1 MRNALISGG
10 FDPSVFDVEAAPV
23 LEQVSYDV
31 TEADVIVVG
40 AGGAG
45 LSAAFTALE
54 DGASVIVIEKSGVIG
69 GNSVCAQMGIN
80 AADAAVQQEL
90 GMDYARSDLLKEL
103 QMRYGGREEL
113 VDTYVTASGATLDWL
128 HDTLDINFTPSNQE
142 GEIDPSDP
150 LAGVQE
156 GHPSGSGIFM
166 TNANDDGY
174 TTLTLVNAL
183 NAALENAGATL
194 YKNTETTA
202 LVTDNTGRV
211 VGVKATAADGS
222 EVEFTGKA
230 VVLATGGF
238 GQNHDLLVEI
248 RPDLENAITDEIAP
262 TTGDGL
268 HMAQELGAKAVDLE
282 YLQTFPHVV
291 YGDTWLPPMAMPG
304 GFMTTAIFV
313 NQDAQR
319 YTTEGFETADATLQ
333 QEAVY
338 AIFSEDDMNDN
349 LATLEGRGFVK
360 SGDTVAELAEAL
372 GLDADALQATIDQWN
387 ADCAAG
393 SDSQFDR
400 HNLKALEGKLY
411 GYRFGVGAH
420 YFMGGILINA
430 QTQVLDENEQPIPG
444 LYAAG
449 EVTGGFHGTTRV
461 DGSGTGDAF
470 KVSTLC
476 RHLESAD
483 SFLSADSQ
491 FANIFAA

>member
-1 MRNALISGG
+1 M
-10 FDPSVFDVEAAPV
+10 
-23 LEQVSYDV
+23 
-31 TEADVIVVG
+31 
-40 AGGAG
+40 
-45 LSAAFTALE
+45 
-54 DGASVIVIEKSGVIG
+54 
-69 GNSVCAQMGIN
+69 
-80 AADAAVQQEL
+80 
-90 GMDYARSDLLKEL
+90 
-103 QMRYGGREEL
+103 
-113 VDTYVTASGATLDWL
+113 GAT
-128 HDTLDINFTPSNQE
+128 
-142 GEIDPSDP
+142 
-150 LAGVQE
+150 
-156 GHPSGSGIFM
+156 
-166 TNANDDGY
+166 
-174 TTLTLVNAL
+174 
-183 NAALENAGATL
+183 AGA
-194 YKNTETTA
+194 K
-202 LVTDNTGRV
+202 D
-211 VGVKATAADGS
+211 
-222 EVEFTGKA
+222 
-230 VVLATGGF
+230 
-238 GQNHDLLVEI
+238 I
-248 RPDLENAITDEIAP
+248 PDE
-262 TTGDGL
+262 
-268 HMAQELGAKAVDLE
+268 
-282 YLQTFPHVV
+282 
-291 YGDTWLPPMAMPG
+291 
-304 GFMTTAIFV
+304 
-313 NQDAQR
+313 
-319 YTTEGFETADATLQ
+319 DATLQ